1 MDITEIRVLA
11 LSGLFALGTAVVI
24 TLVIIFRSGERSFH
38 LTHLPLLITMV
49 AFLTITAFCLAIS
62 THDRA
67 FVSRADLAPYIAMF
81 EFGAF
86 FAGWAWFWYS
96 VRTTFCIKRRHHKE
110 VGC

>member
-24 TLVIIFRSGERSFH
+24 ALVIIFFSGERSFR
-38 LTHLPLLITMV
+38 LTHLPLLITLV
-49 AFLTITAFCLAIS
+49 AFLTMTAFCLAIS
-62 THDRA
+62 IKDRG
-67 FVSRADLAPYIAMF
+67 FVSRAELAPYIALF

-96 VRTTFCIKRRHHKE
+96 VRTTFCIKRHHHTE
-110 VGC
+110 AGC

>member
-1 MDITEIRVLA
+1 MDTTEIRVLA

-24 TLVIIFRSGERSFH
+24 ALVIIFRSGERSFR

-49 AFLTITAFCLAIS
+49 AFLTMTSFCLAIS
-62 THDRA
+62 TKDRG

-86 FAGWAWFWYS
+86 FAGWAWFWYT
-96 VRTTFCIKRRHHKE
+96 VRTTFCVKRNHHGE